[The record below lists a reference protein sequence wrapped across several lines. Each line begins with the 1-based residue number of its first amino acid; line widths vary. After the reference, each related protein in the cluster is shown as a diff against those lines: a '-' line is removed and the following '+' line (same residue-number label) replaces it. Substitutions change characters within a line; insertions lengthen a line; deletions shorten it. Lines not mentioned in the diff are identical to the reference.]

1 MFKTQVE
8 PGAAVSFQSFE
19 HFYVISI
26 VDKST
31 DHRKLLSIC
40 FLQ

>member
-8 PGAAVSFQSFE
+8 PKAAVSLQSFE
-19 HFYVISI
+19 HFEVISF

-31 DHRKLLSIC
+31 DHRKLLSIG